1 MKHSELFTVHQ
12 VYPKTYRIWVREG
25 REDEVHQ
32 EGEEDPVLEGRPGA
46 EAGRLGVAG
55 HLG

>member
-1 MKHSELFTVHQ
+1 M
-12 VYPKTYRIWVREG
+12 
-25 REDEVHQ
+25 HQ

-55 HLG
+55 HREAVVVAGPQEVAELAAEVERPAV